1 MDGMWHSDC
10 ICQVVCSPEGAAQDF
25 DIDLFHG
32 LDEESRLL
40 HCIFLGNAPCL
51 WLLRLHIK
59 HKLQLQH
66 RVSDYQTES
75 VAVKYS
81 WKEFW
86 AGSKCGDLDLL
97 PATAN
102 VMSSLV
108 HVGKL
113 SPGIRDLGHVCCL
126 PACALAC
133 ALVPACPLVS
143 ERVGATVLA
152 FNWMF
157 M

>member
-1 MDGMWHSDC
+1 M
-10 ICQVVCSPEGAAQDF
+10 
-25 DIDLFHG
+25 
-32 LDEESRLL
+32 
-40 HCIFLGNAPCL
+40 
-51 WLLRLHIK
+51 
-59 HKLQLQH
+59 
-66 RVSDYQTES
+66 
-75 VAVKYS
+75 KYS

-113 SPGIRDLGHVCCL
+113 SPGIRDLG
-126 PACALAC
+126 ALAC

-143 ERVGATVLA
+143 ERVGAIVLA